1 MKTLKKQKLNN
12 TLMPWIG
19 RIAKMFGSINQG
31 VFKEKGIDINKEQLL
46 ILKHLVIKDGLVQN
60 DLAHITEKDK
70 TTLTRL
76 INKMEEKSLLK
87 RVQSEEDN
95 RCNRIFI
102 TDLGKEKFTN
112 VFPVLVEN
120 TLKVQEDLTKEE
132 IETTIKVLEKITNKI
147 KIIYNE
153 TK

>member
-1 MKTLKKQKLNN
+1 MRVIEKQKFDK

-19 RIAKMFGSINQG
+19 RIAKMFGSINQD
-31 VFKEKGIDINKEQLL
+31 VFKHKGVGINKEQLL
-46 ILKHLVIKDGLVQN
+46 ILKHLIHKDGLVQN

-102 TDLGKEKFTN
+102 TDLGREKFIT

-120 TLKVQEDLTKEE
+120 AIKVQ
-132 IETTIKVLEKITNKI
+132 
-147 KIIYNE
+147 
-153 TK
+153 